1 MKEGFNCDILKS
13 NIRFLRRKMNLSQEE
28 LATMIG
34 LNRGNIASYESG
46 TAEPRIANLVKMSKL
61 FSVPL
66 ADLTERKICEKYVS
80 MNPGDWK
87 KESERIVLAVKHH
100 QERLNTQK
108 TYFESIVNC
117 KKMFKENNPV
127 LSDDASEM
135 EMHFKQLYTLTEKLI
150 RNQQEFIERLGVPTQ
165 FNKVNKD

>member
-80 MNPGDWK
+80 MNPEDWK
-87 KESERIVLAVKHH
+87 KESERIILAVKHH
-100 QERLNTQK
+100 QERLSKQK

-165 FNKVNKD
+165 LNKVNKD

>member
-61 FSVPL
+61 FSVPFL
-66 ADLTERKICEKYVS
+66 SNIYTKIHPNIAPRVSPNILIYVS
-80 MNPGDWK
+80 LLGFPPGQ
-87 KESERIVLAVKHH
+87 SG
-100 QERLNTQK
+100 
-108 TYFESIVNC
+108 
-117 KKMFKENNPV
+117 M
-127 LSDDASEM
+127 
-135 EMHFKQLYTLTEKLI
+135 
-150 RNQQEFIERLGVPTQ
+150 
-165 FNKVNKD
+165 